1 MRGSVLINY
10 EEGQQTFGQPIYEI
24 IINNGARRD
33 YQFSEATTQYCNY
46 IYSGDTITT
55 CVRLYGYGET
65 PYINYTLIEY
75 TNDNEGDNGI
85 KTIPITGFTGSSVN
99 GTYCSPSITINPS
112 PNCYDF
118 NVLISAGVTQG
129 CAPIGVLSGVT
140 GTGSTF
146 TTTSEIKIKN
156 IGTLINEVND
166 IYVGVYS
173 TFTNT
178 RYSGAT
184 ASSSNIGPVMRLDS
198 TYQLDTNFNS
208 KTALGTD
215 LLVNDIE
222 LQNDGRVLVGAGHNF
237 PLITGYSLNRLDTL
251 GNLDG
256 TFTRYIFGNAVGG
269 NESVTDVVQQSDGKI
284 VVSGNFITIGGSTYN
299 RYARFNYDGTI
310 DNTFYSGGTN
320 TGFSQLVNCE
330 IDLQD
335 RLYFFGAGPTPTFN
349 GTPYGCLLRLT
360 PNGQLDTTF
369 NGTGLGGFSLSSGNP
384 SAVNSIK
391 ILSDGKILVCGLFDR
406 YFGVPCPRSIVRL
419 NEDGSLDTTFNSG
432 GAGFNYSGATFIA
445 TPTETLNEVDDKY
458 LIVFDI
464 TATGA
469 TYNGQSVPRDIFF
482 LNSDGTLGNN
492 TNLGTGILGSP
503 KTCKL
508 LSNGSYLITGNVV
521 EFNGT
526 PITNGGFIQLS
537 PTGQLQNC

>member
-140 GTGSTF
+140 GTGVTH

-184 ASSSNIGPVMRLDS
+184 ASSTNIGPVMRLDS
-198 TYQLDTNFNS
+198 TYQLDTAFNS

-215 LLVNDIE
+215 LYVEDIE
-222 LQNDGRVLVGAGHNF
+222 LQNDGRVLVCGRYASG
-237 PLITGYSLNRLDTL
+237 TGFGLSRLDTL

-256 TFTRYIFGNAVGG
+256 TFTRYTFTAAIGTELVQ
-269 NESVTDVVQQSDGKI
+269 DIVQQSDGKI
-284 VVSGNFITIGGSTYN
+284 IVSGNFTTVGGLTYN
-299 RYARFNYDGTI
+299 KYIRFNYDGTI
-310 DNTFYSGGTN
+310 DNTYYSGGTN
-320 TGFSQLVNCE
+320 TGFIATGGVSCQ

-335 RLYFFGAGPTPTFN
+335 RTYFFGANPSFQGSAI
-349 GTPYGCLLRLT
+349 GGICRLNS
-360 PNGQLDTTF
+360 NGQLDTTF
-369 NGTGLGGFSLSSGNP
+369 NGTGRGGFTRTSG
-384 SAVNSIK
+384 SVLVNNIK
-391 ILSDGKILVCGLFDR
+391 ILSDGKILCIGLFDR
-406 YFGVPCPRSIVRL
+406 YNGQPCPQNIARL
-419 NEDGSLDTTFNSG
+419 NNDGTLDTTFNPGGSG
-432 GAGFNYSGATFIA
+432 LSVLFPAWTSFT
-445 TPTETLNEVDDKY
+445 TETLNEYENKY
-458 LIVFDI
+458 LIV
-464 TATGA
+464 ANWSSA
-469 TYNGQSVPRDIFF
+469 TYNGVSIPNNIMF
-482 LNSDGTLGNN
+482 LNSDGSLGNN
-492 TNLGTGILGSP
+492 TNLGTGIGGTP
-503 KTCKL
+503 QTCKL
-508 LSNGSYLITGNVV
+508 LSNGSYLITGQISS
-521 EFNGT
+521 FNGT